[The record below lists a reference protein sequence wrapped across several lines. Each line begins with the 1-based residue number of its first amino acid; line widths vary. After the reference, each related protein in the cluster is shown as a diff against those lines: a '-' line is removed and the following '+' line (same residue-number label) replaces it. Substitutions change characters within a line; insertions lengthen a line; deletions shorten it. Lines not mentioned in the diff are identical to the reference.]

1 MGDMYSGIDGGLET
15 EELVNLFV
23 AQKQSA
29 KRCSQSA
36 MVDDGMEWSRAFIS
50 IDHISFRSTPALFTC
65 GAYK

>member
-29 KRCSQSA
+29 KRCSQSP
-36 MVDDGMEWSRAFIS
+36 MVDDGMEWSVGACRASEHCHGRS
-50 IDHISFRSTPALFTC
+50 I
-65 GAYK
+65 KQ